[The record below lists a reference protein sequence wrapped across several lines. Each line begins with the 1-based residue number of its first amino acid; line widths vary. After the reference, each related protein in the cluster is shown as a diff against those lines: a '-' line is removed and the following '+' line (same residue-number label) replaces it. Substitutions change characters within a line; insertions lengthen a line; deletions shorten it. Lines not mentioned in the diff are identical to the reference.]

1 MQSWDTVDNLT
12 LAPKISPVAPGGS
25 GPYVPSMEARVAVLE
40 THMEYVRKDLAE
52 IKAGQQATESAIASL
67 TSVTEKLSSK
77 IDDSEV
83 KLSSQ
88 MSQLPTK
95 SDLKNYNLQYA
106 AISFAF
112 LVLVVGGII
121 GGLDWIKGH

>member
-1 MQSWDTVDNLT
+1 
-12 LAPKISPVAPGGS
+12 
-25 GPYVPSMEARVAVLE
+25 
-40 THMEYVRKDLAE
+40 
-52 IKAGQQATESAIASL
+52 
-67 TSVTEKLSSK
+67 
-77 IDDSEV
+77 
-83 KLSSQ
+83 